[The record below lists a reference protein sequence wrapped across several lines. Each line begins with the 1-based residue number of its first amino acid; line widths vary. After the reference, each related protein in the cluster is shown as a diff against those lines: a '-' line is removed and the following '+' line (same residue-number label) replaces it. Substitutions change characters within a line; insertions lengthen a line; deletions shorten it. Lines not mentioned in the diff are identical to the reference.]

1 VKLNILTKLTSLT
14 PMMDMYSRNQYLKQL
29 RIEYLKTK
37 SKKGKA
43 RLLDEAGKRTGL
55 NRKYLIRK
63 LRHLSNLDKK
73 KAKRRKRKE
82 LYDGYVRAALVK
94 CWEIFDYPC
103 GQRLAPLLLTEVPR
117 LEKLNILQYPD
128 ETLSKLRHISPATID
143 RKLRHEREVLHR
155 LGTKACSKPRS
166 LLYQKIPIRL
176 NDWDTSVI
184 GNVAIDF
191 VEHCG
196 SSKMGHYICSLSITD
211 IASGWW
217 EGQAIMGR
225 GQYPTVEALKQIRSR
240 TSFEWLEIHPDNDS
254 AFINA
259 HLFRYCQDEEIHF
272 SRSRPN
278 KKNDNCYVEQ
288 KNWTHIK
295 KMFGYLRYDSVE
307 ELEMINDLYEQELR
321 LYKNF
326 LQPVMKLKEKIR
338 EGGRV
343 HRKYGTPKT
352 PYQRLM
358 ESDYISKE
366 AKEKLKSIYDSLNP
380 LELKRAIEVKLDKLY
395 KAYEGKKKISNVEPF
410 RKQSPRTAI
419 KHMIQ
424 SDTVSV
430 T

>member
-1 VKLNILTKLTSLT
+1 
-14 PMMDMYSRNQYLKQL
+14 
-29 RIEYLKTK
+29 
-37 SKKGKA
+37 
-43 RLLDEAGKRTGL
+43 
-55 NRKYLIRK
+55 
-63 LRHLSNLDKK
+63 
-73 KAKRRKRKE
+73 
-82 LYDGYVRAALVK
+82 
-94 CWEIFDYPC
+94 
-103 GQRLAPLLLTEVPR
+103 
-117 LEKLNILQYPD
+117 
-128 ETLSKLRHISPATID
+128 
-143 RKLRHEREVLHR
+143 
-155 LGTKACSKPRS
+155 
-166 LLYQKIPIRL
+166 
-176 NDWDTSVI
+176 VI

-196 SSKMGHYICSLSITD
+196 SSKMGHYVCSLSVTD
-211 IASGWW
+211 ICSGWW

-225 GQYPTVEALKQIRSR
+225 GQYPTLEALKLIRSR

-259 HLFRYCQDEEIHF
+259 HLFRYCQEEKIRF

-295 KMFGYLRYDSVE
+295 KMFGYLRYDTAQ
-307 ELEMINDLYEQELR
+307 ELEMINDLYGQELR

-326 LQPVMKLKEKIR
+326 LQPVMKLKEKLR

-343 HRKYGTPKT
+343 HRKYDTPKT
-352 PYQRLM
+352 PYQRLI

-366 AKEKLKSIYDSLNP
+366 TKEKLKSIYDSLNP

-410 RKQSPRTAI
+410 RKQSPRTAA

-424 SDTVSV
+424 SDAVSV

>member
-1 VKLNILTKLTSLT
+1 
-14 PMMDMYSRNQYLKQL
+14 M
-29 RIEYLKTK
+29 
-37 SKKGKA
+37 
-43 RLLDEAGKRTGL
+43 
-55 NRKYLIRK
+55 
-63 LRHLSNLDKK
+63 
-73 KAKRRKRKE
+73 
-82 LYDGYVRAALVK
+82 
-94 CWEIFDYPC
+94 
-103 GQRLAPLLLTEVPR
+103 
-117 LEKLNILQYPD
+117 
-128 ETLSKLRHISPATID
+128 
-143 RKLRHEREVLHR
+143 
-155 LGTKACSKPRS
+155 
-166 LLYQKIPIRL
+166 
-176 NDWDTSVI
+176 I

-278 KKNDNCYVEQ
+278 KLNDNCYVEQ

-321 LYKNF
+321 FYKNF

-410 RKQSPRTAI
+410 RKQSPRTAT